1 MNNFI
6 KPNNFKADVRSL
18 LDFAAE
24 KNIFVHAL
32 FLDGNNGDIA
42 VVSPDQ
48 NADWQA
54 KLTALL
60 IRRLVDANGSDLDT
74 FIDKILAEVAKIRED

>member
-1 MNNFI
+1 MNHFI
-6 KPNNFKADVRSL
+6 KPKTFQSDVRSL

-24 KNIFVHAL
+24 KSLFVHAL
-32 FLDGNNGDIA
+32 FLNGYNGSIA
-42 VVSPDQ
+42 VASPDQ

-60 IRRLVDANGSDLDT
+60 IHRLVDANGSDLDT

>member
-1 MNNFI
+1 MKYFI

-24 KNIFVHAL
+24 KNLFVHAL
-32 FLDGNNGDIA
+32 FLNGNNGSIA
-42 VVSPDQ
+42 VASPDQ

-60 IRRLVDANGSDLDT
+60 IYRLVIANGSDLDT
-74 FIDKILAEVAKIRED
+74 FIDSVLAEVAKIRED

>member
-6 KPNNFKADVRSL
+6 KPKTFQSDVHSL
-18 LDFAAE
+18 LDSAA
-24 KNIFVHAL
+24 KKKIFIHGL
-32 FLDGNNGDIA
+32 FFDGNNGNIA
-42 VVSPDQ
+42 VTSPDQ
-48 NADWQA
+48 NPEWQA

-60 IRRLVDANGSDLDT
+60 IHRLVIANGSDLDS

>member
-32 FLDGNNGDIA
+32 FLDGNNGSIA
-42 VVSPDQ
+42 VASPEQ

-54 KLTALL
+54 KLTALF
-60 IRRLVDANGSDLDT
+60 IYRLVIANGSDLDT